1 MWEIIKS
8 GGWLMLPIIICSV
21 MAMAI
26 IAERLWTLRRR
37 RVVPPHL
44 VAQVW
49 NWDRKGE
56 LDRERINMLRAGS
69 PLGRVL
75 AAGLVNRNRP
85 REIMKEAIEETGR
98 HEIHELERF
107 LSALG
112 TIASVTPLLGLLGSV
127 VGLMEVFNTMT
138 TQGIGNPQALGSGIS
153 KIMIATASGL
163 AVAIPA
169 LIFYR
174 YFQRWVDELA
184 ISMEQEALKLVAVMV
199 GERDLSDLREASQNP
214 LDLSSLQESRK

>member
-8 GGWLMLPIIICSV
+8 GGWLMLPIIICSA

-56 LDRERINMLRAGS
+56 LDRERINQLRASS

-98 HEIHELERF
+98 R
-107 LSALG
+107 G
-112 TIASVTPLLGLLGSV
+112 KV
-127 VGLMEVFNTMT
+127 
-138 TQGIGNPQALGSGIS
+138 
-153 KIMIATASGL
+153 
-163 AVAIPA
+163 
-169 LIFYR
+169 
-174 YFQRWVDELA
+174 
-184 ISMEQEALKLVAVMV
+184 
-199 GERDLSDLREASQNP
+199 RD
-214 LDLSSLQESRK
+214 

>member
-8 GGWLMLPIIICSV
+8 GGWLMLPIIICSA

-56 LDRERINMLRAGS
+56 LDRERINQLRASS

-112 TIASVTPLLGLLGSV
+112 TVAAVTPLLGLLGSV

-153 KIMIATASGL
+153 KIMIATAAGL
-163 AVAIPA
+163 TVAIPA

-184 ISMEQEALKLVAVMV
+184 ILM
-199 GERDLSDLREASQNP
+199 
-214 LDLSSLQESRK
+214 

>member
-8 GGWLMLPIIICSV
+8 GGWLMLPIIICSA

-56 LDRERINMLRAGS
+56 LDRERINQLRASS

-112 TIASVTPLLGLLGSV
+112 TVAAVTPLLGLLGSV

-153 KIMIATASGL
+153 KIMIATAAGL
-163 AVAIPA
+163 TVAIPA

-184 ISMEQEALKLVAVMV
+184 ILMEQEALKLVAVMV

-214 LDLSSLQESRK
+214 LDTPLQRTRK